1 MKMLDAIEVLRKD
14 NRCYL
19 WNLPKVKWEAIDY
32 YNLNRI
38 KEGLPYHNKKK
49 VSDDY
54 VGLSEKSAKM
64 QREQHHRMKKIRRKS
79 DGKIFNGLIQLCRET
94 GINRTSMS
102 RSLNNHP
109 NAVQKYVDEYEFVND

>member
-1 MKMLDAIEVLRKD
+1 MKMLDAIDVLRKD

-19 WNLPKVKWEAIDY
+19 WNLPKNKWEAIDY

-38 KEGLPYHNKKK
+38 KEGLPYSNKKK
-49 VSDDY
+49 IVDDY

-64 QREQHHRMKKIRRKS
+64 QQEQHHRMKKIRRKS

-102 RSLNNHP
+102 RSLNHHP

>member
-1 MKMLDAIEVLRKD
+1 MKMLDAIDVLRKD

-19 WNLPKVKWEAIDY
+19 WNLPKNKWEAIDY

-38 KEGLPYHNKKK
+38 KEGLPYSNKKK
-49 VSDDY
+49 IVDDY

-64 QREQHHRMKKIRRKS
+64 QQEQHHRMKKIRRKS

-102 RSLNNHP
+102 RSLNHHP
-109 NAVQKYVDEYEFVND
+109 NAVQKYIDEYEFVND

>member
-1 MKMLDAIEVLRKD
+1 MKMLDAIDVLRKD
-14 NRCYL
+14 NRSYL
-19 WNLPKVKWEAIDY
+19 WNLPKNKWEAIDY

-38 KEGLPYHNKKK
+38 KEGLPYSNKKK
-49 VSDDY
+49 IVDDY

-64 QREQHHRMKKIRRKS
+64 QQEQHHRMKKIRRKS

-102 RSLNNHP
+102 RSLNHHP
-109 NAVQKYVDEYEFVND
+109 NAVQKYIDEYEFVND

>member
-1 MKMLDAIEVLRKD
+1 MKMLDAIDVLRKD
-14 NRCYL
+14 NRSYL
-19 WNLPKVKWEAIDY
+19 WNLPKNKWEAIDY

-38 KEGLPYHNKKK
+38 KEGLPYSNKKK
-49 VSDDY
+49 IVDDY

-64 QREQHHRMKKIRRKS
+64 QQEQHHRMKKIRRKS

-102 RSLNNHP
+102 RSLNHHP

>member
-1 MKMLDAIEVLRKD
+1 MKMLDAIDVLRKD
-14 NRCYL
+14 NRSYL
-19 WNLPKVKWEAIDY
+19 WNLPKNKWEAIDY

-38 KEGLPYHNKKK
+38 KEGLPYSNKKK
-49 VSDDY
+49 ITDDY

-64 QREQHHRMKKIRRKS
+64 QQEQHHRMKKIRRKS

-102 RSLNNHP
+102 RSLNHHP
-109 NAVQKYVDEYEFVND
+109 NAVQKYIDEYEFVE